1 MALPKADPPRV
12 WLEHPNQQMS
22 NVGDLAM
29 LMMDVERTRALY
41 PEAVIQVPSRATE
54 WVSLFCPG
62 ATRVTASGLYHLAW
76 RGLLPERLAQIPSL
90 YALERG
96 LILANADRY
105 LRLIDWRN
113 RIRGQR
119 DPHSALELE
128 ALARSRAVIAG
139 GGGYLNDAFAG
150 AASRCTKVL
159 LAAQSRGIPTALMGQ
174 GLGPVENETTRGL
187 VLAALSGSRYI
198 GLREGRDGPALAV
211 AAGVPSE
218 RVRVTGD
225 GAIELA
231 ARERRDALGEFIGF
245 NVRVASYAHT
255 ESIRFGRLA
264 QLVVAEART
273 RRTSVMP
280 CPIHFGHSAPDEPIA
295 RTLLGDPATVFSEP
309 CPFDPVEVIR
319 RVGRCRVV
327 VTGSYHAAVF
337 ALAQGI
343 PAITLVASRY
353 YDSKFRGLAG
363 LFGDAIEVIALDR
376 TDAEERLQAGLRRF
390 WLAAESLRAPCRE
403 AADRQRA
410 WTREAWGQLPERL
423 ERKGRSPERPTRTP

>member
-1 MALPKADPPRV
+1 MAVPEVEPPRV

-29 LMMDVERTRALY
+29 LMMDVERTRTLY

-54 WVSLFCPG
+54 WVSQFCPG
-62 ATRVTASGLYHLAW
+62 ATRITASGLYHLAW
-76 RGLLPERLAQIPSL
+76 RGLLPERLARIPSL
-90 YALERG
+90 YAVERR
-96 LILANADRY
+96 LILTHAWRY
-105 LRLIDWRN
+105 LRLVDWRN
-113 RIRGQR
+113 RVRGQR
-119 DPHSALELE
+119 DPHSAVELDV
-128 ALARSRAVIAG
+128 LARSRAVIAC

-150 AASRCTKVL
+150 AASRCSKVL
-159 LAAQSRGIPTALMGQ
+159 LAAQRRGIPTALMGQ
-174 GLGPVENETTRGL
+174 GLGPVENPTTRSL
-187 VLAALSGSRYI
+187 VLAALNRSRFV
-198 GLREGRDGPALAV
+198 GLREGRDGPALST

-218 RVRVTGD
+218 RMRVTGD

-231 ARERRDALGEFIGF
+231 ARERKDMLGDCIGF
-245 NVRVASYAHT
+245 NVRVASYAQT
-255 ESIRFGRLA
+255 ESNRFGRLA
-264 QLVVAEART
+264 EIVCAEASARQAT
-273 RRTSVMP
+273 VVP
-280 CPIHFGHSAPDEPIA
+280 CPIHFGHAAPDEPIA
-295 RTLLGDPATVFSEP
+295 RTLLGVRATVVPDP

-363 LFGDAIEVIALDR
+363 LFGDSVEVIALDR
-376 TDAEERLQAGLRRF
+376 ADAEERLQAGLRRF
-390 WLAAESLRAPCRE
+390 WVEAESLRTPCRD

-423 ERKGRSPERPTRTP
+423 QWKR